1 MPKPVLFLDFDRGA
15 LRAVQA
21 NRPDVVNVSDFG
33 QFYQSL
39 MSADFKTFIQSNGYC
54 SIVVDTVGAMLD
66 DFASNYL
73 VRLDRK
79 NGNAAGGLSLQ
90 GWGAMGTL
98 FNSIR
103 NRFMELGLNVCFIA
117 HAKDAGEDAVARMD
131 LAIKGGSSDIV
142 VRVSDQIGFMYMEGQ
157 HRTIDF
163 SPSQMHLGKDT
174 GNISKV
180 AVPSPEAPAYATYLQ
195 AICEAVNAKM
205 FAETTAQL
213 QARETI
219 ETYRAEIAFAETPE
233 EFADGHIAGAVNIP
247 VQSSDFSARVAQ
259 LDPNATYAV
268 YCRSGNRS
276 QPAVAAMADAGIT
289 TRSGHIECGTTIR
302 VRRNLLEGSQRRHR
316 NHPIAVSGR
325 ANERKAAVT
334 CCCDHHH
341 TGRAHLVDHLLVGG

>member
-39 MSADFKTFIQSNGYC
+39 MGDDFKAFVQSNGYK
-54 SIVVDTVGAMLD
+54 SIVLDTVGSMLD

-73 VRLDRK
+73 VRADRK

-157 HRTIDF
+157 NRTIDF
-163 SPSQMHLGKDT
+163 SPSQVHLGKDT
-174 GNISKV
+174 GAIGKV
-180 AVPSPEAPAYATYLQ
+180 TVPQPTEANYGAYLSG
-195 AICEAVNAKM
+195 ICEKVNAKM
-205 FAETTAQL
+205 FAETEAQVK
-213 QARETI
+213 ARETI
-219 ETYRAEIAFAETPE
+219 EAYRAEIGFAETPE
-233 EFADGHIAGAVNIP
+233 EFTDLSERLAKEGASVKASLKSDLTKRLKETNI
-247 VQSSDFSARVAQ
+247 VYNKTSKQYE
-259 LDPNATYAV
+259 NA
-268 YCRSGNRS
+268 
-276 QPAVAAMADAGIT
+276 
-289 TRSGHIECGTTIR
+289 
-302 VRRNLLEGSQRRHR
+302 
-316 NHPIAVSGR
+316 
-325 ANERKAAVT
+325 
-334 CCCDHHH
+334 
-341 TGRAHLVDHLLVGG
+341 